1 MIKTT
6 KSYNAQPTEGAAAG
20 KDDAMQ
26 PDKEDV
32 LGDDEHVLGVYEC
45 TQALEQQIC
54 GILEPSMARC
64 LTSRTESTAILKVTT
79 KRIQITTEEATGC
92 CPSEDPTY
100 PRVGH
105 SICCLCC
112 CAPSGLS
119 QSKAL
124 AVSDLVGYAVEV
136 TVPRIQIL
144 SAFRAALTFWVLL
157 ILFTYGL
164 TIATDPASIQLAQ
177 EELEPASD
185 AFSQTTVGLESPEHL
200 NPWEKFLD
208 GGVVIVLFTMFGYT
222 LVERAI
228 TWGWK
233 FVFTL
238 LFIVGGVA
246 LYFFLAIEFLFA
258 TYAPD
263 QFLQSFLPL
272 RDLKE
277 ILLASGYTSLTLP
290 VFLVIGYFYI

>member
-79 KRIQITTEEATGC
+79 KRIQITTEEAGGG
-92 CPSEDPTY
+92 CPSEDPTN

-105 SICCLCC
+105 SCCCLCC
-112 CAPSGLS
+112 CAPQGLS

-136 TVPRIQIL
+136 TVPRVQIL
-144 SAFRAALTFWVLL
+144 SAFRAALTFWVVTILL
-157 ILFTYGL
+157 TYGF
-164 TIATDPASIQLAQ
+164 TIATQPEVATAAQ
-177 EELEPASD
+177 NAMEPASD
-185 AFSQTTVGLESPEHL
+185 AFALETTGLESPEHV
-200 NPWEKFLD
+200 D
-208 GGVVIVLFTMFGYT
+208 
-222 LVERAI
+222 
-228 TWGWK
+228 
-233 FVFTL
+233 
-238 LFIVGGVA
+238 
-246 LYFFLAIEFLFA
+246 
-258 TYAPD
+258 
-263 QFLQSFLPL
+263 
-272 RDLKE
+272 
-277 ILLASGYTSLTLP
+277 
-290 VFLVIGYFYI
+290 